1 MKYWSS
7 IASRISP
14 YIPGEQPQDGGY
26 IKLNTNENPYP
37 PSPRALAAIAE
48 AACDDL
54 RLYPDPDCLR
64 LRRAFSSVMD
74 VASDEVF
81 VGNGSD
87 EVLAVAF
94 QAFFDAEGPPIFF
107 PDISYSFYPV
117 YADLYRIPYKQIP
130 LREDFSINPAD
141 YLTENG
147 GIILSNPNAPTSRAL
162 SAESIIK
169 MLEYNQK
176 IGRVVI
182 VDEAY
187 IAFGGE
193 SMVPYIHEFDN
204 LIVTMT
210 LSKSYA
216 LAGLRGGFALTQ
228 KGLVEALDR
237 IKNSFNSYTLDR
249 LAIAGAAEAVLD
261 EEHFKTITQR
271 IISTREHTAK
281 TLHIMGFEVL
291 PSSANFLFVK
301 NNAICGE
308 MLYNMLKARGILIR
322 HFNRPRIVDWVR
334 ITVGREDEM
343 ETLLAAIS
351 DTLGAIV

>member
-7 IASRISP
+7 IARQISP
-14 YIPGEQPQDGGY
+14 YIPGEQPQNGEY

-48 AACDDL
+48 AASGDL

-64 LRRAFSSVMD
+64 LRRAFSKVMSVD
-74 VASDEVF
+74 PQEVF

-87 EVLAVAF
+87 EVLAVAY
-94 QAFFDAEGPPIFF
+94 QAFFDADAQPILF

-117 YADLYRIPYKQIP
+117 YADLYRIPYRQIP
-130 LREDFSINPAD
+130 LKEDFSIDPAD
-141 YLTENG
+141 YLTDNG

-162 SAESIIK
+162 SADAIKK
-169 MLEYNQK
+169 MLDYNRK

-193 SMVPYIHEFDN
+193 SMVPFIHEYDN

-216 LAGLRGGFALTQ
+216 LAGLRGGFALAQ
-228 KGLVEALDR
+228 RSLVEALDR

-261 EEHFKTITQR
+261 EDYFKTIT
-271 IISTREHTAK
+271 A
-281 TLHIMGFEVL
+281 
-291 PSSANFLFVK
+291 
-301 NNAICGE
+301 
-308 MLYNMLKARGILIR
+308 
-322 HFNRPRIVDWVR
+322 RIVKTR
-334 ITVGREDEM
+334 G
-343 ETLLAAIS
+343 
-351 DTLGAIV
+351 